1 MCVNLHVRVR
11 VRAGVGVGVGVCA
24 CVDVC
29 VCASLCVCVSVCV
42 CLCVCACVRVCADMS
57 LYLKNMGKH
66 RASRCVRDV
75 TLYSAL
81 MRAHAHAA
89 AQRCRAC
96 DMMVQAAV

>member
-1 MCVNLHVRVR
+1 MCVNLHVR
-11 VRAGVGVGVGVCA
+11 VRAGVGVGVCV

-29 VCASLCVCVSVCV
+29 VCVRLCVCVCVCV
-42 CLCVCACVRVCADMS
+42 CLSVCVCVRVCADMS